1 MTLSSVARHARR
13 RPRGSD
19 DPGARAATDVGSSAT
34 HEPLPPFE
42 ERLAH
47 GNLFSATLIR
57 AIIGCGQGML
67 SFVGGGFFSLA
78 LYEHAKAALCDN

>member
-1 MTLSSVARHARR
+1 MSLAGPSSDIPAKET
-13 RPRGSD
+13 
-19 DPGARAATDVGSSAT
+19 RAATDVGSSAT

-42 ERLAH
+42 EWLAH

-78 LYEHAKAALCDN
+78 LYEPAKAALCDN

>member
-1 MTLSSVARHARR
+1 MVKQ
-13 RPRGSD
+13 
-19 DPGARAATDVGSSAT
+19 RA
-34 HEPLPPFE
+34 
-42 ERLAH
+42 LAH

-67 SFVGGGFFSLA
+67 PFVGGSFFSLA